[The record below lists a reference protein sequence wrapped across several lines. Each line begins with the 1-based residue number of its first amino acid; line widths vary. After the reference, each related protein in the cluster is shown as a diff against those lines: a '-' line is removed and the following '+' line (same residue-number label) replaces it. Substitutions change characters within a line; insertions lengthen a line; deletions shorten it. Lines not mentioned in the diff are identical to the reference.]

1 MFLKPNAK
9 LLRCVIMANDLTF
22 LDLVVLEKVQGDTV
36 METFFGEI
44 GTSFFD
50 TAALMGTMQVK
61 GLISI
66 KSGVGR
72 STVTRAAEGEKVL
85 GFASSRVVEPL
96 DELDHAII
104 KAVASGTNEF
114 SKMQDQL
121 NVRSEDLA
129 YRFYKMTKQGYLAYN
144 IRNSKTYFTLTE
156 NGFKLTGFVPK
167 KITEKPVGPPP
178 GITPQVVPTKPI
190 DLLVTGG
197 EDATKHLPQTKGP
210 VDIKK
215 KQAELKL
222 MRIITPIIIIIL
234 IAAAAYAVAKYLK
247 YI

>member
-1 MFLKPNAK
+1 
-9 LLRCVIMANDLTF
+9 MANDLTF
-22 LDLVVLEKVQGDTV
+22 LDLIVLEKVQGDTV

-72 STVTRAAEGEKVL
+72 STITRAPEGEKVL

-114 SKMQDQL
+114 SRMQDQL

-129 YRFYKMTKQGYLAYN
+129 YRFYKMTKQGYLDYS
-144 IRNSKTYFTLTE
+144 IRNAKTYFTLTE
-156 NGFKLTGFVPK
+156 NGFKLTGFIPK
-167 KITEKPVGPPP
+167 KVQEKPIGPPP
-178 GITPQVVPTKPI
+178 GIKPPAQAAQAKPME
-190 DLLVTGG
+190 LLITGG
-197 EDATKHLPQTKGP
+197 EDATKHLPPTKGP

-222 MRIITPIIIIIL
+222 MRTITPIIIIII